1 MIKLTLRTAAFLVA
15 VSTPAM
21 ASSQVWNVTEEGL
34 TGVKSSQGTWAVT
47 IDGNNKL
54 SGSANMQFD
63 NGSALAYNIDGSI
76 AESVYTM
83 NIVKRTDG
91 KNGCVWS
98 GHSPAHADEKSHG
111 LIGEVKCDGNVRFM
125 IRAGF

>member
-15 VSTPAM
+15 VSTSAL

-34 TGVKSSQGTWAVT
+34 TGVKSTQGTWAVS

-54 SGSANMQFD
+54 SGSAKMQFD
-63 NGSALAYNIDGSI
+63 NGSTLTYNIDGSI
-76 AESVYTM
+76 ADSVYTM
-83 NIVKRTDG
+83 NIAKRTDG

-98 GHSPAHADEKSHG
+98 GHNPAHADQKSHG
-111 LIGEVKCDGNVRFM
+111 LIGEVQCDGNVRFM

>member
-1 MIKLTLRTAAFLVA
+1 
-15 VSTPAM
+15 
-21 ASSQVWNVTEEGL
+21 
-34 TGVKSSQGTWAVT
+34 
-47 IDGNNKL
+47 
-54 SGSANMQFD
+54 MQFD

-83 NIVKRTDG
+83 NIAKRTDG

-98 GHSPAHADEKSHG
+98 GRSPAHADEKSHG

>member
-1 MIKLTLRTAAFLVA
+1 MFKWGLRTAAFLVA

-63 NGSALAYNIDGSI
+63 NGSALAYNIDGSF

-83 NIVKRTDG
+83 NIAKRTDG

-111 LIGEVKCDGNVRFM
+111 LIGEVKCDGDVRFM

>member
-15 VSTPAM
+15 VSTPAF